1 MRRLSHAVPWPGDG
15 LNLVRILK
23 FTIAAVLSIGVAVL
37 VWLAL
42 PSHTAVSIPAGV
54 ASSNPWMVERGAYL
68 VRAGGCVSCHWD
80 RKNGGQPY
88 AGGLAFPSPFG
99 TFYSPNIT
107 PDDET
112 GIGRWSDE
120 AFLRALTQGEGIHGE
135 QLYPVLPYTSYA
147 VMRAEDALAIKAY
160 LMSRVPVSAPRRAN
174 DLSFPFSWRAVIKG
188 WKLLFFSGARPLVDD
203 PARDA
208 TWNRGRYLVEAL
220 GHCAE
225 CHTPRNAFGARET
238 GKDLHGNPKGP
249 GGGKVPALAGVG
261 AKDFASWSV
270 AEIVD
275 YLKTGAKPDFDS
287 AQGPMA
293 EVIEDNTKHLSDQ
306 DRNAIALYLKSLNG
320 R

>member
-1 MRRLSHAVPWPGDG
+1 VILF
-15 LNLVRILK
+15 RILK
-23 FTIAAVLSIGVAVL
+23 IAIAAALSIGVAVI

-42 PSHTAVSIPAGV
+42 PSHTAVNIPAGV
-54 ASSNPWMVERGAYL
+54 ASTNPWMVERGAYL
-68 VRAGGCVSCHWD
+68 VRAAGCVSCHWD
-80 RKNGGQPY
+80 RKNGGKPF
-88 AGGLAFPSPFG
+88 AGGLALRSPFG

-107 PDDET
+107 PDGET
-112 GIGRWSDE
+112 GIGGWSDE
-120 AFLRALTQGEGIHGE
+120 DFLRALTHGEGIHGE

-147 VMRAEDALAIKAY
+147 AMKPDDALAIKAY
-160 LMSRVPVSAPRRAN
+160 LMSLAPMSAPRREN
-174 DLSFPFSWRAVIKG
+174 ELSIPFSWRAVTKA
-188 WKLLFFSGARPLVDD
+188 WKLFFFSGAKPLADD

-208 TWNRGRYLVEAL
+208 TWNRGRYLVVAL

-238 GKDLHGNPKGP
+238 GKELQGNPKGP

-270 AEIVD
+270 EEIVQ